1 MLRALE
7 HLQEFAATDA
17 SVLTDGAAVFEETMK
32 GTLRLAI
39 CEKKKPQPL
48 TSALSICVHFTN

>member
-1 MLRALE
+1 MLRAHE
-7 HLQEFAATDA
+7 HLQEFEATDA
-17 SVLTDGAAVFEETMK
+17 SVLTDGAAVFEDTMK

-39 CEKKKPQPL
+39 CEKKKPL